1 MSTIDRIGKRF
12 RHVEQP
18 VETAAVVWICS
29 ECFDAYDA
37 VTADGNCPNPG
48 HAPVRLYPTRV
59 RSTPTARLAPEPKRL
74 PLRGD
79 GRVARLRARSKA
91 A

>member
-48 HAPVRLYPTRV
+48 HAPVKLHPTRV
-59 RSTPTARLAPEPKRL
+59 QSIETERVAPEPERL
-74 PLRGD
+74 RLRP
-79 GRVARLRARSKA
+79 VARLRQRSKA

>member
-12 RHVEQP
+12 RHVEQS
-18 VETAAVVWICS
+18 VDTAAVVWICS

-59 RSTPTARLAPEPKRL
+59 RSTPTARLAPEPDRL
-74 PLRGD
+74 PAYRNR
-79 GRVARLRARSKA
+79 RVARLRPRSKA

>member
-1 MSTIDRIGKRF
+1 MTTIDRIGR
-12 RHVEQP
+12 RSRDLEQP
-18 VETAAVVWICS
+18 EETAAVVWICS

-48 HAPVRLYPTRV
+48 HAPVRLVPTRV
-59 RSTPTARLAPEPKRL
+59 RSTPTARRAPEPDRL
-74 PLRGD
+74 PLRS
-79 GRVARLRARSKA
+79 VTRLRQRSKA